1 MGKLV
6 VLKLGKGDWQQGFSN
21 LNVQVWEPNRPMSLQ
36 LSGSLPPDLELWDK
50 YQQWRNLYEALS
62 ENLRLRRYRSSIPP
76 MIEFDTEE
84 VTHISD
90 GEFLYLCEQLEQKLN
105 RWLSTESFSRI
116 ERQLRSHL
124 QVSDEIRLIIETE
137 NEQLRRFPWHL
148 WQLFEDYPF
157 VEVALSP
164 AEYGRVST
172 ASVQRAGKVRIL
184 AILGN
189 SQGIDVAK
197 DRTILKQLPDGEVIF
212 LVEPKR
218 QDLDC
223 WLWDE
228 QGWDILFFAGHSFSQ
243 SQAMT
248 GHLEIN
254 PQESLTLSQLRNA
267 LKTAIRHG
275 LKLAIFNSCDG
286 LGLAQQLADLHIP
299 QTIVMRESVPD
310 VVAQDFLTHF
320 LRAFSGGKSF
330 YCSVREARERLQGL
344 EGLFPCASWLPVICQ
359 NPVETPPTWQ
369 ELRDKQVKP
378 VVRSPS
384 RPNVKAIALAG
395 FAVTLVMMGFRWLG
409 WLQTW
414 ELKAFDYL
422 MVRRPQQEADERLLM
437 IGADEEDLN
446 RYGYPL
452 PDEVIDKLLTQ
463 LQSYQ
468 PSVIGMDIFRDK
480 PVLTANGAKSSP
492 LSPKLAQSQNIVAI
506 CTFGESLAASV
517 APPES
522 ISPQQ
527 VGFVNLYDDR
537 QPTQGQDD
545 MIRRYLLSRSANPL
559 EAMSRCT
566 TPYSFAWQL
575 AYRYLQKKDI
585 SVTAQGKDWRFG
597 DVLVQ
602 RLKNRSGGYQT
613 LDERGNQLLINYRN
627 TPQISQQITVRDI
640 LDNKQHLNQAWF
652 KDRVILIGIMAPSIP
667 DRHDTPYGEIR
678 GINIHAHVVSQLL
691 SEAEGNHRTLFWW
704 LPQWGDFLLVLFWS
718 LVGGFIFYFQK
729 PLYRTGFAAFSLLLL
744 SGIYWFIFIQNG
756 WLPLIPSA
764 LAFLGSVGTI
774 FLLKDF
780 KFWKKSANKHF

>member
-1 MGKLV
+1 MSNLV

-21 LNVQVWEPNRPMSLQ
+21 VNVQVSERNYPMSLQ
-36 LSGSLPPDLELWDK
+36 LSGSLPPDLKLWDY
-50 YQQWRNLYEALS
+50 YQQWRSLYEALS
-62 ENLRLRRYRSSIPP
+62 ENVRLRRYRSSMSS

-90 GEFLYLCEQLEQKLN
+90 GEFLYLCEQLETQLN

-116 ERQLRSHL
+116 ERQLRSHVN
-124 QVSDEIRLIIETE
+124 VSDEIRLIIETE
-137 NEQLRRFPWHL
+137 NEELRRFPWHL
-148 WQLFEDYPF
+148 WHFFEDYPF

-172 ASVQRAGKVRIL
+172 VSVQREGKVRIL

-189 SQGIDVAK
+189 SQGIDVKK
-197 DRTILKQLPDGEVIF
+197 DRTLLQQLPDGEVIF
-212 LVEPKR
+212 LVEPQR
-218 QDLDC
+218 QDLDR

-248 GHLEIN
+248 GQLEIN
-254 PQESLTLSQLRNA
+254 SQESLSLSQLRNA

-286 LGLAQQLADLHIP
+286 LGLAQQLADLQIP

-310 VVAQDFLTHF
+310 VVAQEFLTHF
-320 LRAFSGGKSF
+320 LRTFSGGKSF
-330 YCSVREARERLQGL
+330 YRSVREARERLQGL
-344 EGLFPCASWLPVICQ
+344 EGTFSCASWLPVICQ
-359 NPVETPPTWQ
+359 NPVEYPPTWQ
-369 ELRDKQVKP
+369 ELRDKQAKSP
-378 VVRSPS
+378 ITSPS
-384 RPNVKAIALAG
+384 PPKVRNIILASLS
-395 FAVTLVMMGFRWLG
+395 VTLVVMGFRWLG

-414 ELKAFDYL
+414 ELKAFDSL
-422 MVRRPQQEADERLLM
+422 MVRRPQQTADERLLI

-452 PDEVIDKLLTQ
+452 SDEVIDQLLTQ

-468 PSVIGMDIFRDK
+468 PSVIGMDIFRDQ
-480 PVLTANGAKSSP
+480 PILTSNVTQSSP
-492 LSPKLAQSQNIVAI
+492 LSQTLTQNQNIVAI
-506 CTFGESLAASV
+506 CTFGNSLATSV

-545 MIRRYLLSRSANPL
+545 MVRRYLLSRSENSL

-575 AYRYLQKKDI
+575 VYRYLQKNDI
-585 SVTAQGKDWRFG
+585 PVTSQGDNWQFG
-597 DVLVQ
+597 DVLVE

-627 TPQISQQITVRDI
+627 TTQIAQQITIRDI
-640 LDNKQHLNQAWF
+640 LENQEHINPAWI
-652 KDRVILIGIMAPSIP
+652 KNRVILIGITAPSIP

-678 GINIHAHVVSQLL
+678 GIKIHGHVVSQLL
-691 SEAEGNHRTLFWW
+691 STAEENHRTLFWW
-704 LPQWGDFLLVLFWS
+704 LPQWGDFLLLLFWS
-718 LVGGFIFYFQK
+718 LVGGFIFYLQK
-729 PLYRTGFAAFSLLLL
+729 PLYRLGIGVFSLLLML
-744 SGIYWFIFIQNG
+744 GMYWFIFLQNG

-764 LAFLGSVGTI
+764 LTFLGSMGVT
-774 FLLKDF
+774 FLIKNI
-780 KFWKKSANKHF
+780 KFSKEMEK

>member
-1 MGKLV
+1 MSKLV
-6 VLKLGKGDWQQGFSN
+6 VLKLGKGDWQEGFSN
-21 LNVQVWEPNRPMSLQ
+21 VNIQVSEPNYPMSLQ
-36 LSGSLPPDLELWDK
+36 LNGSLPPDPKLWDD
-50 YQQWRNLYEALS
+50 YQQWRSLYEALS
-62 ENLRLRRYRSSIPP
+62 ENVRLRRYRNSMSS
-76 MIEFDTEE
+76 MMEFDTEE

-90 GEFLYLCEQLEQKLN
+90 GEFLYLCEQLETQLN

-116 ERQLRSHL
+116 ERQLRSHVN
-124 QVSDEIRLIIETE
+124 VSDEIRLIIETE
-137 NEQLRRFPWHL
+137 NEELRRFPWHL
-148 WQLFEDYPF
+148 WHFFEDYPF

-172 ASVQRAGKVRIL
+172 VSVQREGKVRIL

-189 SQGIDVAK
+189 SQGIDVEK
-197 DRTILKQLPDGEVIF
+197 DRTLLEQLPDGEVIF
-212 LVEPKR
+212 LVEPQR
-218 QDLDC
+218 QDLDR

-248 GHLEIN
+248 GQLEIN
-254 PQESLTLSQLRNA
+254 SQESLSLSQLRNA

-286 LGLAQQLADLHIP
+286 LGLAQQLADLQIS

-310 VVAQDFLTHF
+310 AVAQEFLTHF

-330 YCSVREARERLQGL
+330 YRSVREARERLQGL
-344 EGLFPCASWLPVICQ
+344 EGTFSCASWLPVICQ
-359 NPVETPPTWQ
+359 NPVEIPPTWQ
-369 ELRDKQVKP
+369 ELRDKKVKLP
-378 VVRSPS
+378 KTSYSPPKVR
-384 RPNVKAIALAG
+384 NIILASLS
-395 FAVTLVMMGFRWLG
+395 VTLVVMGFRWLG

-414 ELKAFDYL
+414 ELKAFDSL
-422 MVRRPQQEADERLLM
+422 MVRRPQQTADERLLI

-452 PDEVIDKLLTQ
+452 SDEVIDQLLTQ

-480 PVLTANGAKSSP
+480 PVLTSNVRQSSP
-492 LSPKLAQSQNIVAI
+492 LSKTLTQSQNIVAI
-506 CTFGESLAASV
+506 CTFGNSLATSV

-545 MIRRYLLSRSANPL
+545 MVRRYLLSRSENSL

-566 TPYSFAWQL
+566 TSYSFAWQL
-575 AYRYLQKKDI
+575 VYRYLQKQNI
-585 SVTAQGKDWRFG
+585 SVTSQGDNWQFG
-597 DVLVQ
+597 NVLVE
-602 RLKNRSGGYQT
+602 RLKNRSSGYQT

-627 TPQISQQITVRDI
+627 TPQIAQQITVRDI
-640 LDNKQHLNQAWF
+640 LENKEHINPAWI
-652 KDRVILIGIMAPSIP
+652 KNRVVLIGITAPSIP
-667 DRHDTPYGEIR
+667 DRHDTPHGEIR
-678 GINIHAHVVSQLL
+678 GIKIHGHVVSQLL
-691 SEAEGNHRTLFWW
+691 SAVEENNHTLFWW
-704 LPQWGDFLLVLFWS
+704 LPQWGDFLLLLFWS
-718 LVGGFIFYFQK
+718 LVGGFIFYLQK
-729 PLYRTGFAAFSLLLL
+729 PLYRLGIGVFYLLLML
-744 SGIYWFIFIQNG
+744 GIYWFIFIQNG

-764 LAFLGSVGTI
+764 LTFLGSIGVT
-774 FLLKDF
+774 FLIKNI
-780 KFWKKSANKHF
+780 KFSNLIR